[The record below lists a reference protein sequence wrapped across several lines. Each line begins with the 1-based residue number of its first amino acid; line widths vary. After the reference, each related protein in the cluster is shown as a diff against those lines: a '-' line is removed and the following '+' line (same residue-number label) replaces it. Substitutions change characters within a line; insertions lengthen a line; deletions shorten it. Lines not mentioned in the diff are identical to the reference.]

1 MTSVLMH
8 RWLANNNSGTWD
20 NWIVCCNTKCTVLL
34 RPIVQSYV
42 MKGRELNKFATC
54 HMSFGPMNIPQTH
67 ENGLKMKKIPPF
79 RLYLLYS
86 IQSTNLE
93 SNPSKNS

>member
-1 MTSVLMH
+1 MI
-8 RWLANNNSGTWD
+8 AY
-20 NWIVCCNTKCTVLL
+20 TVLL
-34 RPIVQSYV
+34 RPIVQSY
-42 MKGRELNKFATC
+42 GRELNKFATC

-79 RLYLLYS
+79 WLYLLYS